1 MLDLSWDVGWV
12 GAVRFSTD
20 SEKLAVN
27 LDMVDCLEVAGP
39 VGCPITEIITPSP
52 RYLLG
57 LTCLYTRQH
66 MTRSRD
72 QCHTNSRDTIYV
84 KMLTMYEMRKSC
96 SSQLQYL

>member
-39 VGCPITEIITPSP
+39 VGCPITEIVTPSP

-84 KMLTMYEMRKSC
+84 KMLSMYEMRKSC